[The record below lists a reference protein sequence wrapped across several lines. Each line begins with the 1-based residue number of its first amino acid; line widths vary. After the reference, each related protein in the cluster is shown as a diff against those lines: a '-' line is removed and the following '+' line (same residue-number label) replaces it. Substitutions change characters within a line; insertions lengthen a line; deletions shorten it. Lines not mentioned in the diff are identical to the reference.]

1 MRLRQRI
8 AQTIYYRLYT
18 GQIELTD
25 DYGNSTGQYQ
35 KTYAAPVALKAN
47 VSPPSGEDVVE
58 LFGAIEH
65 YDKIIQTCDMDCPID
80 ENSVLYLDT
89 VPTQGLDGTWSA
101 HDYVV
106 KRVAKSVNTIRIGVS
121 KVNVSNDGQGVV
133 SG

>member
-8 AQTIYYRLYT
+8 SKSFYYRLYT
-18 GQIELTD
+18 GSVEIVD
-25 DYGNSTGQYQ
+25 DYGNATGMYE
-35 KTYAAPVALKAN
+35 KTYAAPVECKGN
-47 VSPPSGEDVVE
+47 ISPPSGEDVVE

-121 KVNVSNDGQGVV
+121 KVNVSNDGQGVI

>member
-1 MRLRQRI
+1 MRLRQRLEK
-8 AQTIYYRLYT
+8 TLYYRLYT
-18 GQIELTD
+18 GQVEEVD
-25 DYGNSTGQYQ
+25 EWNNATGQYT
-35 KTYAAPVALKAN
+35 KTYAAPVPFKAN
-47 VSPPSGEDVVE
+47 ISPPSGEDVVE